1 MAVQVHLYQLCE
13 YKRMMRQAIQN
24 ILLKETSLYQLL
36 LGLNLRHVT
45 RPFELYYC
53 SQIYGNLY
61 YQRLH
66 KFIFLENCW
75 LVFSFSHSRKTLLK
89 KFYFHDFVKTLHT
102 DLAFSVL
109 VSL

>member
-13 YKRMMRQAIQN
+13 YKRMMRQVIHN

-53 SQIYGNLY
+53 CRNLVETIQIST
-61 YQRLH
+61 
-66 KFIFLENCW
+66 FI
-75 LVFSFSHSRKTLLK
+75 
-89 KFYFHDFVKTLHT
+89 
-102 DLAFSVL
+102 
-109 VSL
+109 